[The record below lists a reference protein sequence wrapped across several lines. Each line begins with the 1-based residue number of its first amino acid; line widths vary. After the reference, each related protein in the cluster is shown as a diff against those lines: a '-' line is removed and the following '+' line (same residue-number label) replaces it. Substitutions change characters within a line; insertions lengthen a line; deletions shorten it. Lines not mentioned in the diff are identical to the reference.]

1 MRFKALAD
9 FTYRNGIALFFV
21 IATREYHMFS
31 SSHWSLT
38 TGFTNFTD
46 VEVLDFAT
54 RKKIIKKK
62 PYREGLVWKH
72 FIGDFKNAGFIFRSK
87 KL

>member
-1 MRFKALAD
+1 
-9 FTYRNGIALFFV
+9 
-21 IATREYHMFS
+21 MFS

-38 TGFTNFTD
+38 AGFTNFSD
-46 VEVLDFAT
+46 VEELDIAT

-87 KL
+87 SYKIGLLQVIPQRIVVLHQ